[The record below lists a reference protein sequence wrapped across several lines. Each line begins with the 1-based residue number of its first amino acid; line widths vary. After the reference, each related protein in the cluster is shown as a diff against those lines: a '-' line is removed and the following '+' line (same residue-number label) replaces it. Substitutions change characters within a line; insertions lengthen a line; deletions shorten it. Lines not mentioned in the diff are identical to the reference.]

1 MFWQCALGVVVALAL
16 GASATVFI
24 QKVSKLVGHRKGLP
38 K

>member
-1 MFWQCALGVVVALAL
+1 MFLHWLIGVVAALAVV
-16 GASATVFI
+16 GATLFI